1 MKKFTLENLI
11 EELKTTDYTKE
22 KEKEPNKMYYVI
34 DTVYGVKTLLVKQ
47 RSETAALCGYLSNRL
62 TRIIEREEQNIN
74 FGNLGE
80 YPRIYYNYKDLEE
93 IYITYLEPEEEQ
105 SINRTLEHVEEFSK
119 ANTKYFYYME
129 ERNTQ
134 DDYIYNYLAF
144 FHRELTPEEQQA
156 EPYITHF
163 YNCNKISQYTND
175 RVSQDIKKEKEKRE
189 QAEPYIKAFETIFNN
204 NLHFNIDLKLNYG
217 KAGDI
222 AEQIA
227 AEIVARCGA
236 YNDFNIMQFEKIL
249 NFCNKHF
256 IKYYNEGNP
265 NNNSRNYTIKFGREG
280 SPVIY
285 IEAHT
290 KTEEE
295 ASEIFTE
302 LKHITNADEAHTIEQ
317 KNSYFGIYN
326 VWRLWWD

>member
-34 DTVYGVKTLLVKQ
+34 DTVYGAKTLLVKQ

-156 EPYITHF
+156 EPYI
-163 YNCNKISQYTND
+163 
-175 RVSQDIKKEKEKRE
+175 
-189 QAEPYIKAFETIFNN
+189 KAFETIFNN

-295 ASEIFTE
+295 SSEIFTE